1 MSKDISK
8 TLGKVIGGSVVVAGS
23 LAVIALIASSS
34 ALKSVIKEFGNMGKT
49 IHDVS
54 NKEEIILHEVNIDE
68 KE

>member
-1 MSKDISK
+1 MRKDISK

-23 LAVIALIASSS
+23 LVAIALVASTST
-34 ALKSVIKEFGNMGKT
+34 LKNAFKEFGHIGKR